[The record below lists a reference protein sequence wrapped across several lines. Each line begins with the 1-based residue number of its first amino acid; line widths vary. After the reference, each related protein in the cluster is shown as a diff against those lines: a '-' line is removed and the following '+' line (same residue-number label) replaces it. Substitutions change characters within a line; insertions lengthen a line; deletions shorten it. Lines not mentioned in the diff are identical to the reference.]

1 MNNDFFKSLERSISS
16 SRIST
21 YKSKDHTKIETIAD
35 YVLNAKISQ
44 NFYFL
49 LQNLEVS
56 LRNGI
61 YDSFNKNYPNSD
73 LFYLFENNSFNRYKS
88 KKEKHSR
95 ECWKMLCGAKYKLKH
110 MQTLSDGKIIA
121 ELNFGFWTEL
131 LTSRDNKYTDMWRN
145 IFSDVFPNYKIKS
158 SIDQDKTFIALK
170 IDNIRNFRNRIFH
183 YEPIYNQSDLINKH
197 IDIIDV
203 LTWLNKDM
211 KILNE
216 LFDDFE
222 NIDKNKEEIIKQ
234 LTDLTLNKDINHGT

>member
-1 MNNDFFKSLERSISS
+1 MNNAFFKSLERSISS

-73 LFYLFENNSFNRYKS
+73 LFYLFENNSYNRYKS

-95 ECWKMLCGAKYKLKH
+95 ECWKMLCGTKYKLKH

-183 YEPIYNQSDLINKH
+183 YEPIYNQSDLITKH

-216 LFDDFE
+216 LFDDFK
-222 NIDKNKEEIIKQ
+222 NIDRNKEEIIKQ

>member
-21 YKSKDHTKIETIAD
+21 YKSNGHTEIETIAD

-56 LRNGI
+56 LRNAI
-61 YDSFNKNYPNSD
+61 YDSFKKHYPNSD
-73 LFYLFENNSFNRYKS
+73 FFYLFENNSFNRYKS

-95 ECWKMLCGAKYKLKH
+95 ECWKMLCGVKYKLKH

-121 ELNFGFWTEL
+121 ERNFGFWTEL
-131 LTSRDNKYTDMWRN
+131 LISRDNKYTDMWRR
-145 IFSDVFPNYKIKS
+145 IFLDVFPNYKIKS
-158 SIDQDKTFIALK
+158 SIDKDKISIALK
-170 IDNIRNFRNRIFH
+170 IDDIRNFRNRIFH
-183 YEPIYNQSDLINKH
+183 YEPIYNQSDLIKKH
-197 IDIIDV
+197 IDIFDI
-203 LTWLNKDM
+203 LTWLNEDM

-216 LFDDFE
+216 LFDEFKNIEE
-222 NIDKNKEEIIKQ
+222 NKKEIIKK
-234 LTDLTLNKDINHGT
+234 LTNLTLNKDI

>member
-21 YKSKDHTKIETIAD
+21 YKSNGHTEIETIAD

-56 LRNGI
+56 LRNAI
-61 YDSFNKNYPNSD
+61 YESFKKNYPNSD
-73 LFYLFENNSFNRYKS
+73 FFYLFENNSFNRYKS

-95 ECWKMLCGAKYKLKH
+95 ECWKMLCGVKYKLKH

-131 LTSRDNKYTDMWRN
+131 LISRDNKYTDMWRR
-145 IFSDVFPNYKIKS
+145 IFLDVFPNYKIKS
-158 SIDQDKTFIALK
+158 SIDKDKISIALK
-170 IDNIRNFRNRIFH
+170 IDDIRNFRNRIFH
-183 YEPIYNQSDLINKH
+183 YEPIYNQSDLIKKH
-197 IDIIDV
+197 IDIFDI
-203 LTWLNKDM
+203 LTWLNEDM

-216 LFDDFE
+216 LFDEFKNIEE
-222 NIDKNKEEIIKQ
+222 NKKEIIKK
-234 LTDLTLNKDINHGT
+234 LTNLTLNKDI

>member
-1 MNNDFFKSLERSISS
+1 MNNAFFKSLERSISS

-73 LFYLFENNSFNRYKS
+73 LFYLFENNSFNRHKS
-88 KKEKHSR
+88 KKEKYSR

-183 YEPIYNQSDLINKH
+183 YEPIYNQSDLTNKH

-216 LFDDFE
+216 LFDDSK

-234 LTDLTLNKDINHGT
+234 LTDLTLNKDI

>member
-21 YKSKDHTKIETIAD
+21 YKSNGHTEIETIAD

-56 LRNGI
+56 LRNAI
-61 YDSFNKNYPNSD
+61 YESFKKNYPNSD
-73 LFYLFENNSFNRYKS
+73 FFYLFENNSFNRYKS

-95 ECWKMLCGAKYKLKH
+95 ECWKMLCGVKYKLKH

-131 LTSRDNKYTDMWRN
+131 LTSRDNKYTDMWRR
-145 IFSDVFPNYKIKS
+145 IFLDVFPNYKIKS
-158 SIDQDKTFIALK
+158 SIDQDKTSIALK
-170 IDNIRNFRNRIFH
+170 IDDTAKRK
-183 YEPIYNQSDLINKH
+183 IYKL
-197 IDIIDV
+197 
-203 LTWLNKDM
+203 
-211 KILNE
+211 
-216 LFDDFE
+216 
-222 NIDKNKEEIIKQ
+222 
-234 LTDLTLNKDINHGT
+234 

>member
-21 YKSKDHTKIETIAD
+21 YKSNVHTEIETIAD

-56 LRNGI
+56 LRNAI
-61 YDSFNKNYPNSD
+61 YDSFKKNYPNSD
-73 LFYLFENNSFNRYKS
+73 FFYLFENNSFNRYKS

-95 ECWKMLCGAKYKLKH
+95 ECWKMLCGVKYKLKH

-131 LTSRDNKYTDMWRN
+131 LTSRDNKYTDMWRK
-145 IFSDVFPNYKIKS
+145 IFLDVFPNYKITS
-158 SIDQDKTFIALK
+158 SIDQDKTSIALK
-170 IDNIRNFRNRIFH
+170 IDDIRNFRNRIFH
-183 YEPIYNQSDLINKH
+183 YEPIYNQSDLIKKH
-197 IDIIDV
+197 IDIFDI
-203 LTWLNKDM
+203 LTWLNEDM

-216 LFDDFE
+216 LFDEF
-222 NIDKNKEEIIKQ
+222 KNTEEYKEVIIKK
-234 LTDLTLNKDINHGT
+234 LTNLKLNKDI